1 MMLVEVNIRNPLQAD
16 KDSAGDLDNCL
27 ERVQLK
33 VVRTCA
39 SEYGLNAF
47 SRLLA
52 FDCAVGRS
60 INEVPL
66 CGVTLPLSSSLA
78 SGLSEPCLYGGLNV
92 PNRQ

>member
-60 INEVPL
+60 INEVP
-66 CGVTLPLSSSLA
+66 TLRCYTSA
-78 SGLSEPCLYGGLNV
+78 TV
-92 PNRQ
+92 FARQWTV